1 MKQTVKKVIVG
12 IMAMATFTAF
22 FTGCSGNQPDPDIS
36 SSTSTSTSADITPGV
51 PTSDSEFSVQ
61 FAYWYDSIKE
71 TFDNKFEATEKKLLD
86 SVPIYA
92 DATGN
97 EFIVSGREALSLTGG
112 QISPNDLY
120 RNLRK
125 EGTGERYYIT
135 LEEPAAEI
143 ASKFQAILEENN
155 AKAPET
161 YEERRSSD
169 NRLTLAGTMEYK
181 VFLNNIDTGLT
192 FKLSDNR
199 IEIYPDLFKH
209 QLAWFK
215 GNPTESTAVLRLFT
229 GAGLVNIAIS
239 ETPEGIYEWSYQ
251 EPGSDTF
258 TKKGYVNKNDFAY
271 SEGTFSISL
280 DKIQTLLGYDIDVY
294 DTFINIVTDNK
305 DLVGEDS
312 GIYASIDEINAAINP
327 ELNDLK
333 PIEPPISSPT
343 PTPEPSQATSSSTP
357 TPEPSQATS
366 SSTPTTTPTQSTSS
380 SSSPTPTQSTSSS
393 PTPTPTTD
401 TRRWNPDAPGNTPG
415 PYGGY
420 YDVNGALHCRY
431 ENMPRD
437 EHGYPITSYYT
448 ESGMHVLTYEED
460 LAYRRETERID
471 QGGDIDWGLTDEQ
484 IRDLWGDLLS

>member
-1 MKQTVKKVIVG
+1 
-12 IMAMATFTAF
+12 MATFTAF

-51 PTSDSEFSVQ
+51 PISDSEFSVQ

-143 ASKFQAILEENN
+143 ASKFRAILEENN

-258 TKKGYVNKNDFAY
+258 TKKGYANKNDFAY

-305 DLVGEDS
+305 DLVGEGS

-333 PIEPPISSPT
+333 PIEPPTSEPT
-343 PTPEPSQATSSSTP
+343 TSEPSTSEPTTSEPTQSTSASSTP
-357 TPEPSQATS
+357 
-366 SSTPTTTPTQSTSS
+366 TTPTQSTSS
-380 SSSPTPTQSTSSS
+380 SSSPTPSQSTSSS
-393 PTPTPTTD
+393 PAPIASTPTPTTTD

-420 YDVNGALHCRY
+420 YDINGALHCKKA
-431 ENMPRD
+431 NMPKD
-437 EHGYPITSYYT
+437 DKGYPVMSYYD
-448 ESGMHVLTYEED
+448 EVGQPRMTYEED
-460 LAYRRETERID
+460 QAYRRETERIF
-471 QGGDIDWGLTDEQ
+471 QGGHVVDNLTDGQ
-484 IRDLWGDLLS
+484 KDALRDILGL

>member
-51 PTSDSEFSVQ
+51 PISDSEFSVQ

-251 EPGSDTF
+251 EPGSVTF

-343 PTPEPSQATSSSTP
+343 PTPEPTP
-357 TPEPSQATS
+357 EPITPEPS
-366 SSTPTTTPTQSTSS
+366 QSTSS

-393 PTPTPTTD
+393 PIASTPTTD

-420 YDVNGALHCRY
+420 YDINGALHCKAD
-431 ENMPRD
+431 NMPYD
-437 EHGYPITSYYT
+437 DKGYPVKSYYREDGT
-448 ESGMHVLTYEED
+448 HVLTYEED
-460 LAYRRETERID
+460 LAYRRETERIF
-471 QGGDIDWGLTDEQ
+471 QGGRVVDNLTEGQKDALRDILGL
-484 IRDLWGDLLS
+484 

>member
-1 MKQTVKKVIVG
+1 
-12 IMAMATFTAF
+12 MATFTAF

-51 PTSDSEFSVQ
+51 PISDSEFSVQ

-251 EPGSDTF
+251 EPGSVTF

-343 PTPEPSQATSSSTP
+343 PTPEPTP
-357 TPEPSQATS
+357 EPITPEPS
-366 SSTPTTTPTQSTSS
+366 QSTSS
-380 SSSPTPTQSTSSS
+380 SSSPTPTQSTSSTPTPEPSQSTSSS
-393 PTPTPTTD
+393 PTPIASSPTPTD

-420 YDVNGALHCRY
+420 YDINGALHCKKA
-431 ENMPRD
+431 NMPKD
-437 EHGYPITSYYT
+437 DKGYPVMSYYD
-448 ESGMHVLTYEED
+448 EVGQPRMTYEEKQ
-460 LAYRRETERID
+460 AARRETERID
-471 QGGDIDWGLTDEQ
+471 QGGHVVDNLTDGQ
-484 IRDLWGDLLS
+484 KDALRDILGL

>member
-51 PTSDSEFSVQ
+51 PISDSEFSVQ

-143 ASKFQAILEENN
+143 ASKFRAILEENN

-169 NRLTLAGTMEYK
+169 NRLTLAGTLEYK

-258 TKKGYVNKNDFAY
+258 TKKGYANKNDFAY

-343 PTPEPSQATSSSTP
+343 PTPEPSPATSSSTP
-357 TPEPSQATS
+357 TQSTPEPSQSTS
-366 SSTPTTTPTQSTSS
+366 TSSTPTTPTQSTSS

-393 PTPTPTTD
+393 PTPTTTT
-401 TRRWNPDAPGNTPG
+401 TRYWNPDAPGNTPG

-420 YDVNGALHCRY
+420 YDVNGKLHCIKANVPKDDKGYTIISY
-431 ENMPRD
+431 ED
-437 EHGYPITSYYT
+437 EYGTGH
-448 ESGMHVLTYEED
+448 LTYEEN
-460 LAYRRETERID
+460 LKYIEREQRID
-471 QGGDIDWGLTDEQ
+471 QGG
-484 IRDLWGDLLS
+484 RVDLSDLDGSEFGFLY